1 MAKAQAQEPSMEEI
15 LASIRRIIADE
26 EPAPAAKAA
35 APKPAPE
42 AETVSEDDLDR
53 LFAAGAEAEDDEPL
67 ELTSDFEEPFEM
79 VEGPGDDADVTFAD
93 PEPEPPPPPPK
104 PVAKA
109 PQPQPAPP
117 PQPAPA
123 VAVRPAPAP
132 IPAAP
137 EPLESRIMS
146 EATDMA
152 VHSAF
157 NNLALTIMSNQS
169 RTLEDLV
176 KEMLRPMLKGW
187 LDENLP
193 SIVERMVRAEIERV
207 ARGGR

>member
-1 MAKAQAQEPSMEEI
+1 MEEI

-26 EPAPAAKAA
+26 EPAPNAKAA
-35 APKPAPE
+35 PAKAPVP

-53 LFAAGAEAEDDEPL
+53 LFAAGADAEEDEPL
-67 ELTSDFEEPFEM
+67 ELTSEFEDSFDM
-79 VEGPGDDADVTFAD
+79 VEGPSAEDADVTFAD
-93 PEPEPPPPPPK
+93 PEPEPEPPPPPPK

-109 PQPQPAPP
+109 PPPRPAPP
-117 PQPAPA
+117 PQPVVAAAPRPEP
-123 VAVRPAPAP
+123 VPAPPVEARAP
-132 IPAAP
+132 DT
-137 EPLESRIMS
+137 LENRIVS

>member
-35 APKPAPE
+35 ASKPAPE

-53 LFAAGAEAEDDEPL
+53 LFAAGAEAGDDEPL

-79 VEGPGDDADVTFAD
+79 VEGPGDDADVAFA
-93 PEPEPPPPPPK
+93 EPEPPPPPPK

-109 PQPQPAPP
+109 PAPQPAPP